1 MYITSPSLIYF
12 ISGNLHFLIPFTYF
26 AQPPLFPS
34 LATTSL
40 LSVSLSCYTPFSSY
54 LLGFGEEVGCNFH
67 VCFSLGLGVFFSGF
81 LCFFWHLSYKI
92 LSQFPGSMVWYL
104 TPTGGNFHCLLLPIF
119 PFPFSCPLLIIP
131 LHVYYTFLSCPMVL
145 RCTVF
150 LFPVFFHC
158 FLVLEFVVFF
168 FKSVNIR
175 HTFLSHIQTSN
186 NPIKGIRLQCF

>member
-81 LCFFWHLSYKI
+81 LCVFLAFILQDTLSV
-92 LSQFPGSMVWYL
+92 SW
-104 TPTGGNFHCLLLPIF
+104 FHGLVSDTNWGK
-119 PFPFSCPLLIIP
+119 FSLLITSNIS
-131 LHVYYTFLSCPMVL
+131 LSLFLSSSHNSITCIL
-145 RCTVF
+145 Y
-150 LFPVFFHC
+150 
-158 FLVLEFVVFF
+158 
-168 FKSVNIR
+168 
-175 HTFLSHIQTSN
+175 LS
-186 NPIKGIRLQCF
+186 